1 MKTNFILLGI
11 ASIIV
16 ILVMSAKK
24 KEAFREGQTIRY
36 KSVAGGN
43 RPAANPA
50 AFKSFMSRTRPGR
63 GYCERNI
70 GSLWGFNNA
79 SVCRG
84 GTNRNIAR
92 HIRIQFVEPQGRLWE
107 VQAGVDAGN
116 GGFIEV
122 DGRRQVNYNA
132 DQWGGGQPQNSRL
145 RFSTFIS
152 AGRHVMDIHYGEGCC
167 DGRGHVRYRRSRAT
181 RGGGWGAWTSL
192 TSASL
197 TTLARQYRP
206 PRPPPPPPRPRARRA
221 RGGAC
226 VTRDMVRVS
235 GRWQD
240 CCVRCGRGYSATSSR
255 GDGGRCITCGVT
267 RPPPPPPT
275 CASFRCPAGYNR
287 NTKQQCQETGCNLG
301 TCCTRIP
308 REEIKHCIKH
318 LGWGKTCLK
327 CDGDNGYKLS
337 CGKDKCELIPIVEIP
352 NCSKQRNWG
361 KNCIKC
367 NIGYKLANKNTQCD
381 LIPIPNCKV
390 QEHEVCLNCNE
401 GWQPSPD
408 GRKCDRIPVVDIKYC
423 TKQRDWGKYCFEC
436 GDKNSGRTPSE
447 NSEVCDAIPIKHCVK
462 QTEIMCEECDFGY
475 KLSDNARKCD
485 KMEIENCADQQGV
498 ICKECKVGYHMA
510 EDRRACT
517 LLPILNCDRRDEP
530 PPKKPSAA
538 EAKAAE
544 EKKKEDE
551 EQLRKQAMDPVK
563 KVVGADFA
571 AFAAARE
578 QQQRDGFRSLFGS
591 NFKANSC
598 SGFGSQKLYSIC

>member
-1 MKTNFILLGI
+1 M
-11 ASIIV
+11 
-16 ILVMSAKK
+16 
-24 KEAFREGQTIRY
+24 
-36 KSVAGGN
+36 
-43 RPAANPA
+43 
-50 AFKSFMSRTRPGR
+50 
-63 GYCERNI
+63 
-70 GSLWGFNNA
+70 
-79 SVCRG
+79 
-84 GTNRNIAR
+84 
-92 HIRIQFVEPQGRLWE
+92 
-107 VQAGVDAGN
+107 
-116 GGFIEV
+116 
-122 DGRRQVNYNA
+122 
-132 DQWGGGQPQNSRL
+132 
-145 RFSTFIS
+145 
-152 AGRHVMDIHYGEGCC
+152 
-167 DGRGHVRYRRSRAT
+167 
-181 RGGGWGAWTSL
+181 
-192 TSASL
+192 
-197 TTLARQYRP
+197 
-206 PRPPPPPPRPRARRA
+206 
-221 RGGAC
+221 
-226 VTRDMVRVS
+226 RVS

-287 NTKQQCQETGCNLG
+287 NTKQQCQKTGCNLG

-367 NIGYKLANKNTQCD
+367 NIGYKLANKNAQCD

-498 ICKECKVGYHMA
+498 ICKECKIGYHMA

-517 LLPILNCDRRDEP
+517 LLPILNCERRDEP
-530 PPKKPSAA
+530 PPKNPAAA
-538 EAKAAE
+538 EGKGGE
-544 EKKKEDE
+544 E

-591 NFKANSC
+591 NFKPNGC